1 MSLTVFPGLNRATTD
16 QMAEAPVNPG
26 SSDPSSQATDE
37 ASGTEPEVVLT
48 PESESVDDSGANAE
62 AAAANP
68 PSSSSTATSKAKKSP
83 IETALSAPALGGIM
97 NADSRSLVFVL
108 DQNYTAVG
116 DNGLIVSF
124 TFNPTSEAV
133 FSGVEGQVQINN
145 LKFAFNPVNPILIS
159 GKNGQGEQVFMFV
172 GEIGQLTD
180 PTGKNWSQTDLGK
193 SKVKIEVLM
202 ESNGVSVK
210 SINLLIF
217 KN

>member
-1 MSLTVFPGLNRATTD
+1 
-16 QMAEAPVNPG
+16 
-26 SSDPSSQATDE
+26 
-37 ASGTEPEVVLT
+37 
-48 PESESVDDSGANAE
+48 
-62 AAAANP
+62 
-68 PSSSSTATSKAKKSP
+68 
-83 IETALSAPALGGIM
+83 M

-133 FSGVEGQVQINN
+133 FTGIEGQVQIEN
-145 LKFAFNPVNPILIS
+145 LKFAFNPVNPTLIS

-180 PTGKNWSQTDLGK
+180 PSGKNWSQTDLGK

-202 ESNGVSVK
+202 EANGTTVK
-210 SINLLIF
+210 SINLALF
-217 KN
+217 SR